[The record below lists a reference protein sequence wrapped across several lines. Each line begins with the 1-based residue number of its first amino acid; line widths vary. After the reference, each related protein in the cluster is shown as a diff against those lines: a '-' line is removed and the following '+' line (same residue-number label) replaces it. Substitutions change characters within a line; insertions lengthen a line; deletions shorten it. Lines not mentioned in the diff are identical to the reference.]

1 LSISLEK
8 FRELS
13 TKVKY
18 VVRSAL
24 GLPLDEDSYEGLIDV
39 KDIQER
45 TRVDNVGVISHTYL
59 RLLGEI
65 YPEEFEI
72 CTDAVEHID
81 RYALSIDGL
90 SRKEAILLKSKP
102 SQLLQTGSP
111 MTVPEVDLTPQ
122 KQESKGKKP

>member
-1 LSISLEK
+1 LSIRLEK

-18 VVRSAL
+18 VVRSTL
-24 GLPLDEDSYEGLIDV
+24 GLSLDEDSYEGLIDV

-59 RLLGEI
+59 RLLGEMFP
-65 YPEEFEI
+65 YEFNI
-72 CTDAVEHID
+72 CTKAVEHID
-81 RYALSIDGL
+81 KYALSIDGL

-102 SQLLQTGSP
+102 SQLLQTGAP
-111 MTVPEVDLTPQ
+111 LTVPEVDLTPQ
-122 KQESKGKKP
+122 KQEGKGKKP